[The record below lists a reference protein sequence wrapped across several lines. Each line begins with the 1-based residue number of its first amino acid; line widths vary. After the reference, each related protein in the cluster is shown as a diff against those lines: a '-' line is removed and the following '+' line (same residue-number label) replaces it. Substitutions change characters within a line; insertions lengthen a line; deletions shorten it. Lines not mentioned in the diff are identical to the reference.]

1 MDNIINKEEYHMPQ
15 FIRLVNKDT
24 GKYGKTLL
32 NVNHINRI
40 NPVDY
45 HSDLLEV
52 TPISEYA
59 HNSSYYVF
67 KKDLMDVV
75 NSRIRELIKQITEK

>member
-1 MDNIINKEEYHMPQ
+1 MPN
-15 FIRLVNKDT
+15 FIRIVNEDT
-24 GKYGKTLL
+24 GKYSKTLL

-45 HSDLLEV
+45 HPDLLEV

-67 KKDLMDVV
+67 KEDLMNAV
-75 NSRIRELIKQITEK
+75 NSRLRELIKQITEKSNT

>member
-1 MDNIINKEEYHMPQ
+1 MPN
-15 FIRLVNKDT
+15 FIRIVNRDT

-32 NVNHINRI
+32 NVSHINRI

-45 HSDLLEV
+45 HPDLLEV

-67 KKDLMDVV
+67 KKDLMNVV
-75 NSRIRELIKQITEK
+75 NSRLRKSIEQITEK

>member
-1 MDNIINKEEYHMPQ
+1 MPN
-15 FIRLVNKDT
+15 FIRIVNRDT
-24 GKYGKTLL
+24 GKYSKTLL
-32 NVNHINRI
+32 NVSHINRI

-45 HSDLLEV
+45 HPDLLEV

-67 KKDLMDVV
+67 KEDLMNVV
-75 NSRIRELIKQITEK
+75 NSRLRKSIEQITEK

>member
-1 MDNIINKEEYHMPQ
+1 MPK

-45 HSDLLEV
+45 HPDLLEV

-67 KKDLMDVV
+67 KEDLMDVV

>member
-1 MDNIINKEEYHMPQ
+1 MPN
-15 FIRLVNKDT
+15 FIRIVNRDT

-32 NVNHINRI
+32 NVSHINRI

-45 HSDLLEV
+45 HPDLLEV

-67 KKDLMDVV
+67 KKDLMNVV
-75 NSRIRELIKQITEK
+75 NSRLRKSIEQITEKQNT

>member
-1 MDNIINKEEYHMPQ
+1 MPN
-15 FIRLVNKDT
+15 FIRIVNRNT

-32 NVNHINRI
+32 NVSHINRI

-45 HSDLLEV
+45 HPDLLEV

-67 KKDLMDVV
+67 KKDLMNVV
-75 NSRIRELIKQITEK
+75 NSRLRKSIEQITEK

>member
-1 MDNIINKEEYHMPQ
+1 MPN
-15 FIRLVNKDT
+15 FIRIVNRDT

-45 HSDLLEV
+45 HPDLLEV

-67 KKDLMDVV
+67 KEDLMNVV
-75 NSRIRELIKQITEK
+75 NSRLRKSIEQITEK

>member
-1 MDNIINKEEYHMPQ
+1 M
-15 FIRLVNKDT
+15 
-24 GKYGKTLL
+24 
-32 NVNHINRI
+32 NHINRI

-45 HSDLLEV
+45 HPDLLEV

-67 KKDLMDVV
+67 KEDLMNAV
-75 NSRIRELIKQITEK
+75 NSRLRELIKQITEK

>member
-1 MDNIINKEEYHMPQ
+1 MPN
-15 FIRLVNKDT
+15 FIRIVNRDT

-32 NVNHINRI
+32 NVSHINRI
-40 NPVDY
+40 CPADY
-45 HSDLLEV
+45 HPDLLEV

-67 KKDLMDVV
+67 KEDLMNAV
-75 NSRIRELIKQITEK
+75 NSRLRELIKQITEKSNT

>member
-1 MDNIINKEEYHMPQ
+1 MPK

-24 GKYGKTLL
+24 GNYGKTLL

-40 NPVDY
+40 CPADY
-45 HSDLLEV
+45 HPDLLEV

-59 HNSSYYVF
+59 NNSSYYVF
-67 KKDLMDVV
+67 KEDLMNAV
-75 NSRIRELIKQITEK
+75 NSRLRELIKQITEKSNT

>member
-1 MDNIINKEEYHMPQ
+1 MPK
-15 FIRLVNKDT
+15 FIRLVNKNT

-45 HSDLLEV
+45 HPDLLEV

-67 KKDLMDVV
+67 KEDLMDVV